1 VNLLVLAPEPVD
13 AAAVRSALPGEDLE
27 GAQVMVVSPALQ
39 ESGLKF
45 WMSDADDA
53 IVKAEE
59 TRDQTVDALQGE
71 GATVRGTT
79 GEADRLMALQDAL
92 VTFPA
97 DRILIFTAGDDE
109 SDIAQQARDQFGV
122 QVDQRVIGA
131 P

>member
-1 VNLLVLAPEPVD
+1 MNLLVLAPEPVD